1 MPLSANR
8 SSLEGPSPPHRSPP
22 PPSDRYWTQR
32 QWRAWGLEIR
42 TQILALRHW
51 LDGLERQLPRTSGE
65 DLQGPQ
71 ARAWGQPATIMG
83 NLAPRPSCLGEKGH
97 HSEEFPRGCR
107 GGGGPEP
114 ELSPPSPALP
124 DPLPPARLGSPVLP
138 DKPWGW
144 QARST
149 REVTEVTEVTET
161 VVTEIVEVTRY
172 PGSGRPTVTRTV
184 TVLTESA
191 AELPRAPSQVV
202 LPAAEFSEPP
212 ETLAS
217 LQAWLADVEEL
228 LAGQRPLAAE
238 VKVAIA
244 QLQEQKLLKRL
255 LEEWRPRVERLL
267 QDRWTLP
274 PSQPDGE
281 GDSGT
286 LACLQGKWELLVQLA
301 ETRQGRL
308 EQIVPAAQDFQA
320 DQEGFLA
327 WLVPT
332 ERLLAKLWWED
343 RGAGRLQ
350 EALKQVQG
358 LREEIRAKAAELE
371 RVMGSGQKVLELVA
385 GEEAQ
390 SVQEQLEALR
400 VRLLLAGQS
409 GADVQLRLRQAVEA
423 AAQLQ
428 PGPEQPGAWLDRLE
442 QALRAAEP
450 AEAEDVKQWQEAVR
464 AELEHLAKLGQQLE
478 ALSRVTLEPEALRAQ
493 LAQHKLLA
501 AEILQHR
508 ELEDRL
514 LHLMDVGL
522 PGLCP
527 LDEQQQLQPELTA
540 LRARA
545 EEVRQESAAGV
556 LRREQALSLLAQ
568 FAEARGELEPWLEQA
583 QGPISQLDPNGVDS
597 PEACKEQQEL
607 LQSLREAI
615 AEHRPLVGKLQR
627 VAGQL
632 KELSPTEGGPFQE
645 AWRAAE
651 ESLGTIRAHVSRVA
665 AALEETVPRY
675 SQLCE
680 RLSRLAE
687 QLEQLSHRVRAAG
700 TVRAEAGRIREQLRE
715 QVQLLGDLEPLG
727 AALEA
732 AQVRAQELGVGTA
745 SGKPGAASQAL
756 QAQVEQLRGRWL
768 DVRAEAREQEQ
779 RLRGLLVLAE
789 QFWQGL
795 AELAGSLGGTQHLVL
810 HLEEAGPEPEG
821 LRSRLS
827 AMQALREE
835 VDTLQTDLDALGAL
849 GLELLSA
856 CGDVDRPEVTRS
868 LDELY
873 ASWHNLSRV
882 WTERNGRLE
891 EQLQEALGY
900 QETMQRLLDWLEG
913 AELRMGEEFLV
924 GGDLEMVKQQL
935 DELKA
940 FKQEL
945 YQSRVEVESLRH
957 RPAVGDPEKPS
968 PPPLLGSFRQ
978 RWDCLEEEAVS
989 RQHQLEATLLGL
1001 GQLQPQLDELV
1012 QWLEHTADQLQ
1023 GAPSLGLDLQ
1033 GCEIELAKHRVLRN
1047 DVLSRARTVQSVSEA
1062 ARGLLATGLGEAEA
1076 GLQLALQTLQRRWES
1091 VRSETESRQLQLEN
1105 NLGQLQD
1112 VELEASEL
1120 LDWLEQVDVR
1130 LFLFKPSWGP
1140 PDTPQERLALHTELC
1155 RELEQKRAAYEGLRE
1170 RLQRLVPAGPRPL
1183 PRPVGTE
1190 HSLWLLEH
1198 TWQRVAAQAGERK
1211 VWLSEGLALST
1222 EFHQRAQELL
1232 RWGVEAEE
1240 RFGSLAPPSL
1250 VLDTV
1255 SAQLQEHKVLAQE
1268 VASQGEK
1275 LAGLESVAGR
1285 LKGFSQEQDCTMIQS
1300 LVFTAQEW
1308 LGRARHRVG
1317 ERGTALEEAR
1327 RRAKQF
1333 TESRRLLLD
1342 WLDEV
1347 EPTLELPRDSALSQG
1362 EIKVQLSQHK
1372 EFQRELRGK
1381 RPVFEATLRG
1391 GRALREGALLPE
1403 DAGPLDLLLA
1413 ELRGRWDGVCSRALE
1428 RQQALEEVLLF
1439 SGRFA
1444 DALPALMDWLY
1455 QAEPQLAEEGPVA
1468 GDRDLVNRLV
1478 DEHKVFQKELG
1489 RRAGCVR
1496 LLRRSVRELTRGGG
1510 GGGGGSS
1517 ADSQWLQRQVEE
1529 LGQRWELVCR
1539 LSLARQARLEGAL
1552 QQAEEFDGLVHSF
1565 LERLTDVE
1573 KTLRLGPLPEEEGAV
1588 RDCQNQ
1594 LQEMLRN
1601 LQCQQLELECVTSL
1615 GEEILNDCH
1624 PDAVITVRSWVSVAT
1639 SRFQEVLSWAQ
1650 KQGQRAQERLE
1661 VLEAQRAELT
1671 RLLDWITAAEEALTL
1686 RDLERLPEDM
1696 EQLDQLRTQHTE
1708 FTEELNQKQPE
1719 VELAMRSCNRRS
1731 SLEGS
1736 LAPQRPPAGRRGAG
1750 KTGSAPR
1757 MPLLDLEPQSP
1768 LAAQLLGRWQQLW
1781 LIALDRQYRLQA
1793 AAQRLEEQE
1802 AFAHF
1807 DFGVW
1812 RRRYLQWIGHR
1823 KSRLLDIFRSIDR
1836 DQDGRV
1842 SHQEF
1847 INSVMASKFPT
1858 SLLEMSAVASVFD
1871 TNGDGFIDYCEFVSA
1886 LHPSR
1891 DPRGRGP
1898 DADRIQDEVTRQVSQ
1913 CNCARRFLVEQISA
1927 NRYRFGESQQ
1937 LRMVRILRSSLMVR
1951 VGGGWIA
1958 LDEFLVKNDP
1968 CRVKGRTNLKINE
1981 KYLSSERSAC
1991 SAKALSPSRS
2001 ASSLSL
2007 YSSASA
2013 PSSPLSRKPQL
2024 VRRRPRSGDRG
2035 PHSRS
2040 SLPLSSTDAR
2050 ISAADPR
2057 GDRGAAGAGSARG
2070 RKESA
2075 RAPEEMEESTRGMEG
2090 KGEVVPGTQGAR
2102 GPGQVTEGTGE
2113 MMQGTEETGRVM
2125 DRMEEKGRAAERTE
2139 ETGWAAERTEET
2151 GWATERMEEMGQ
2163 AMESMEETGWVTE
2176 CTEEKGRVTEG
2187 TETSAQGTE
2196 EVVWVMEGAEE
2207 GAQGTEE
2214 TARGT
2219 ERTEEASRGTEEMA
2233 RATEGTEETP
2243 KVTEEMAQGP
2253 ERPVQ
2258 VLEGKDHTVQGTQ
2271 GKMEAAQ
2278 VTEGTARMTEGGGE
2292 TARPAQGTGEVAE
2305 AEGPG
2310 PGEEAAPDEARGVAE
2325 AQGAVQV
2332 ETRGPAGG
2340 EDGTAGGS
2348 TS

>member
-1 MPLSANR
+1 MLLSANR
-8 SSLEGPSPPHRSPP
+8 SSLEGPSPRHRTPP

-32 QWRAWGLEIR
+32 QWSAWGLEVR
-42 TQILALRHW
+42 AQILALRHW
-51 LDGLERQLPRTSGE
+51 LDGLEQQLPRTSGE
-65 DLQGPQ
+65 DLQGLQ
-71 ARAWGQPATIMG
+71 AGARGQPATIMG

-97 HSEEFPRGCR
+97 RSEEFLRGGR
-107 GGGGPEP
+107 GGGGTEP
-114 ELSPPSPALP
+114 ELGPAGPALP

-191 AELPRAPSQVV
+191 AELPLAPSQVV

-212 ETLAS
+212 ETLVS
-217 LQAWLADVEEL
+217 LQAWLADMEEL

-267 QDRWTLP
+267 QDRWTSP

-286 LACLQGKWELLVQLA
+286 LPSLQGKWELLVQLA
-301 ETRQGRL
+301 EARQGLL
-308 EQIVPAAQDFQA
+308 ERIVPAAQSFQA

-358 LREEIRAKAAELE
+358 LCEEIRAKAAELE
-371 RVMGSGQKVLELVA
+371 RIMGSGQKVLELVT

-390 SVQEQLEALR
+390 AVQEQLEALR

-409 GADVQLRLRQAVEA
+409 GADVQLRLHQAVEA

-450 AEAEDVKQWQEAVR
+450 AEAEDVEQWQEAVR
-464 AELEHLAKLGQQLE
+464 AELEHLAKLGQRLE

-514 LHLMDVGL
+514 LHLMDLGL
-522 PGLCP
+522 LGLCP

-545 EEVRQESAAGV
+545 EEVRQASAAGV
-556 LRREQALSLLAQ
+556 LRREHALSLLAQ
-568 FAEARGELEPWLEQA
+568 FAEARDELEPWLEQA

-645 AWRAAE
+645 AWQGAE

-687 QLEQLSHRVRAAG
+687 QLEQLSHRVQAAG

-715 QVQLLGDLEPLG
+715 QVRLLGDLEPVG

-732 AQVRAQELGVGTA
+732 AQARAQELGAGTA
-745 SGKPGAASQAL
+745 SSKPGAAAQAL

-768 DVRAEAREQEQ
+768 EVRAEAREQEQ

-835 VDTLQTDLDALGAL
+835 VDALQTDLDALGAL

-935 DELKA
+935 DELKG

-957 RPAVGDPEKPS
+957 RPAPGDPEKPS
-968 PPPLLGSFRQ
+968 PPPLLGDFRQ
-978 RWDCLEEEAVS
+978 RWDHLEEEAVS
-989 RQHQLEATLLGL
+989 RQHQLEAALLGL

-1033 GCEIELAKHRVLRN
+1033 SCEIELAKHRVLRN

-1120 LDWLEQVDVR
+1120 LEWLEQVDVR

-1140 PDTPQERLALHTELC
+1140 PDTPQERLALHMELC

-1198 TWQRVAAQAGERK
+1198 TWQRVATRAGERK

-1222 EFHQRAQELL
+1222 EFHQRAQELV
-1232 RWGVEAEE
+1232 RWGVQAEE
-1240 RFGSLAPPSL
+1240 RLGALPPPSL

-1255 SAQLQEHKVLAQE
+1255 SAQLQEHKALAQE

-1308 LGRARHRVG
+1308 LGRARQRVG

-1347 EPTLELPRDSALSQG
+1347 EPTLELPRDSALNQG

-1478 DEHKVFQKELG
+1478 DKHKVFQKELG

-1496 LLRRSVRELTRGGG
+1496 LLRRSVRELTGGG
-1510 GGGGGSS
+1510 GGG

-1588 RDCQNQ
+1588 RDCQNR
-1594 LQEMLRN
+1594 LQELLRN

-1624 PDAVITVRSWVSVAT
+1624 PDAVITVRSWVSVVT

-1686 RDLERLPEDM
+1686 RDLEPLPEDM
-1696 EQLDQLRTQHTE
+1696 EQLERLRAQHTE

-1731 SLEGS
+1731 SLEAP

-1847 INSVMASKFPT
+1847 IDSVIASKFPT
-1858 SLLEMSAVASVFD
+1858 SLLEMSAVASIFD

-1981 KYLSSERSAC
+1981 KYLSSERTAC
-1991 SAKALSPSRS
+1991 SAKAPSPSRS

-2013 PSSPLSRKPQL
+2013 PSSPLTRKPQF

-2035 PHSRS
+2035 PRSRS
-2040 SLPLSSTDAR
+2040 SLPLTGTDAQV
-2050 ISAADPR
+2050 SAAQPR
-2057 GDRGAAGAGSARG
+2057 GDRGVAGAGSARD

-2075 RAPEEMEESTRGMEG
+2075 RAPEEMEESVRGTEG
-2090 KGEVVPGTQGAR
+2090 EGAVVLGIEGAR
-2102 GPGQVTEGTGE
+2102 GPVQATEGTREMMRETEETGRATEGTEERGRPTEGTGE
-2113 MMQGTEETGRVM
+2113 TGRATEGTGETGRATEGTGET
-2125 DRMEEKGRAAERTE
+2125 RRATEGTGETGRATE
-2139 ETGWAAERTEET
+2139 GTEET
-2151 GWATERMEEMGQ
+2151 GWATEG
-2163 AMESMEETGWVTE
+2163 
-2176 CTEEKGRVTEG
+2176 TEEKGWVLELTEETVWMTEG

-2196 EVVWVMEGAEE
+2196 EVVWVTEGTEE

-2214 TARGT
+2214 TAWET
-2219 ERTEEASRGTEEMA
+2219 ERTEEASRGTEEPV
-2233 RATEGTEETP
+2233 RGTEGTEETV
-2243 KVTEEMAQGP
+2243 KVTEEVVQGP
-2253 ERPVQ
+2253 ERTVQ
-2258 VLEGKDHTVQGTQ
+2258 VLEEKDETVRGTRGKT
-2271 GKMEAAQ
+2271 EAAH
-2278 VTEGTARMTEGGGE
+2278 E
-2292 TARPAQGTGEVAE
+2292 TLAGDQWFFWF
-2305 AEGPG
+2305 
-2310 PGEEAAPDEARGVAE
+2310 GVKL
-2325 AQGAVQV
+2325 
-2332 ETRGPAGG
+2332 
-2340 EDGTAGGS
+2340 GGS
-2348 TS
+2348 EISEVVNR

>member
-1 MPLSANR
+1 
-8 SSLEGPSPPHRSPP
+8 
-22 PPSDRYWTQR
+22 
-32 QWRAWGLEIR
+32 
-42 TQILALRHW
+42 
-51 LDGLERQLPRTSGE
+51 
-65 DLQGPQ
+65 
-71 ARAWGQPATIMG
+71 
-83 NLAPRPSCLGEKGH
+83 
-97 HSEEFPRGCR
+97 
-107 GGGGPEP
+107 
-114 ELSPPSPALP
+114 
-124 DPLPPARLGSPVLP
+124 
-138 DKPWGW
+138 
-144 QARST
+144 
-149 REVTEVTEVTET
+149 
-161 VVTEIVEVTRY
+161 
-172 PGSGRPTVTRTV
+172 
-184 TVLTESA
+184 
-191 AELPRAPSQVV
+191 
-202 LPAAEFSEPP
+202 
-212 ETLAS
+212 
-217 LQAWLADVEEL
+217 
-228 LAGQRPLAAE
+228 
-238 VKVAIA
+238 
-244 QLQEQKLLKRL
+244 
-255 LEEWRPRVERLL
+255 
-267 QDRWTLP
+267 
-274 PSQPDGE
+274 
-281 GDSGT
+281 
-286 LACLQGKWELLVQLA
+286 
-301 ETRQGRL
+301 
-308 EQIVPAAQDFQA
+308 
-320 DQEGFLA
+320 
-327 WLVPT
+327 
-332 ERLLAKLWWED
+332 
-343 RGAGRLQ
+343 
-350 EALKQVQG
+350 
-358 LREEIRAKAAELE
+358 
-371 RVMGSGQKVLELVA
+371 
-385 GEEAQ
+385 
-390 SVQEQLEALR
+390 
-400 VRLLLAGQS
+400 
-409 GADVQLRLRQAVEA
+409 
-423 AAQLQ
+423 
-428 PGPEQPGAWLDRLE
+428 
-442 QALRAAEP
+442 
-450 AEAEDVKQWQEAVR
+450 
-464 AELEHLAKLGQQLE
+464 
-478 ALSRVTLEPEALRAQ
+478 
-493 LAQHKLLA
+493 
-501 AEILQHR
+501 
-508 ELEDRL
+508 
-514 LHLMDVGL
+514 
-522 PGLCP
+522 
-527 LDEQQQLQPELTA
+527 QPELTA

-545 EEVRQESAAGV
+545 EEVRQASAAGV
-556 LRREQALSLLAQ
+556 LRREHALSLLAQ
-568 FAEARGELEPWLEQA
+568 FAEARDELEPWLEQA

-607 LQSLREAI
+607 LQSLREPI
-615 AEHRPLVGKLQR
+615 AEQPAPWVGEACTKWARPTPPDSTLGSTLPR
-627 VAGQL
+627 SPLYPGLASSSLDRNPPTASALGQ
-632 KELSPTEGGPFQE
+632 
-645 AWRAAE
+645 AAFMF
-651 ESLGTIRAHVSRVA
+651 V
-665 AALEETVPRY
+665 Y
-675 SQLCE
+675 LCE

-687 QLEQLSHRVRAAG
+687 QLEQLSHRVQAAG

-715 QVQLLGDLEPLG
+715 QVRLLGDLEPVG

-732 AQVRAQELGVGTA
+732 AQARAQELGAGTA
-745 SGKPGAASQAL
+745 SSKPGAAAQGRGAGEGGQARLGLRSGLSAL

-768 DVRAEAREQEQ
+768 EVRAEAREQEQ

-827 AMQALREE
+827 AMQVPGPCSSPGPARGEEAQGPSQPMPSCTQALREE
-835 VDTLQTDLDALGAL
+835 VDALQTDLDALGAL

-935 DELKA
+935 DELKG

-957 RPAVGDPEKPS
+957 RPAPGDPEKPS
-968 PPPLLGSFRQ
+968 PPPLLGDFRQ
-978 RWDCLEEEAVS
+978 RWDHLEEEAVS
-989 RQHQLEATLLGL
+989 RQHQLEAALLGL

-1033 GCEIELAKHRVLRN
+1033 SCEIELAKHRVLRN

-1120 LDWLEQVDVR
+1120 LEWLEQVDVR

-1140 PDTPQERLALHTELC
+1140 PDTPQERLALHMELC

-1198 TWQRVAAQAGERK
+1198 TWQRVATRAGERK

-1222 EFHQRAQELL
+1222 EFHQRAQELV
-1232 RWGVEAEE
+1232 RWGVQAEE
-1240 RFGSLAPPSL
+1240 RLGALPPPSL

-1255 SAQLQEHKVLAQE
+1255 SAQLQEHKALAQE

-1308 LGRARHRVG
+1308 LGRARQRVG

-1347 EPTLELPRDSALSQG
+1347 EPTLELPRDSALNQG

-1478 DEHKVFQKELG
+1478 DKHKVFQKELG

-1496 LLRRSVRELTRGGG
+1496 LLRRSVRELTGGG
-1510 GGGGGSS
+1510 GGG

-1588 RDCQNQ
+1588 RDCQNR
-1594 LQEMLRN
+1594 LQELLRN

-1624 PDAVITVRSWVSVAT
+1624 PDAVITVRSWVSVVT

-1686 RDLERLPEDM
+1686 RDLEPLPEDM
-1696 EQLDQLRTQHTE
+1696 EQLERLRAQHTGW
-1708 FTEELNQKQPE
+1708 E
-1719 VELAMRSCNRRS
+1719 VEEETAKESEEERVEKKENPS
-1731 SLEGS
+1731 
-1736 LAPQRPPAGRRGAG
+1736 PQCLSPSIFLGLSRRRGAG

-1793 AAQRLEEQE
+1793 AAQRLEEVRDGGWGE
-1802 AFAHF
+1802 
-1807 DFGVW
+1807 GVW
-1812 RRRYLQWIGHR
+1812 R
-1823 KSRLLDIFRSIDR
+1823 
-1836 DQDGRV
+1836 
-1842 SHQEF
+1842 
-1847 INSVMASKFPT
+1847 
-1858 SLLEMSAVASVFD
+1858 
-1871 TNGDGFIDYCEFVSA
+1871 
-1886 LHPSR
+1886 
-1891 DPRGRGP
+1891 
-1898 DADRIQDEVTRQVSQ
+1898 
-1913 CNCARRFLVEQISA
+1913 
-1927 NRYRFGESQQ
+1927 
-1937 LRMVRILRSSLMVR
+1937 
-1951 VGGGWIA
+1951 
-1958 LDEFLVKNDP
+1958 
-1968 CRVKGRTNLKINE
+1968 
-1981 KYLSSERSAC
+1981 
-1991 SAKALSPSRS
+1991 
-2001 ASSLSL
+2001 
-2007 YSSASA
+2007 
-2013 PSSPLSRKPQL
+2013 
-2024 VRRRPRSGDRG
+2024 
-2035 PHSRS
+2035 
-2040 SLPLSSTDAR
+2040 
-2050 ISAADPR
+2050 
-2057 GDRGAAGAGSARG
+2057 
-2070 RKESA
+2070 
-2075 RAPEEMEESTRGMEG
+2075 
-2090 KGEVVPGTQGAR
+2090 
-2102 GPGQVTEGTGE
+2102 
-2113 MMQGTEETGRVM
+2113 
-2125 DRMEEKGRAAERTE
+2125 
-2139 ETGWAAERTEET
+2139 
-2151 GWATERMEEMGQ
+2151 
-2163 AMESMEETGWVTE
+2163 
-2176 CTEEKGRVTEG
+2176 
-2187 TETSAQGTE
+2187 
-2196 EVVWVMEGAEE
+2196 
-2207 GAQGTEE
+2207 
-2214 TARGT
+2214 
-2219 ERTEEASRGTEEMA
+2219 
-2233 RATEGTEETP
+2233 
-2243 KVTEEMAQGP
+2243 
-2253 ERPVQ
+2253 
-2258 VLEGKDHTVQGTQ
+2258 
-2271 GKMEAAQ
+2271 
-2278 VTEGTARMTEGGGE
+2278 
-2292 TARPAQGTGEVAE
+2292 
-2305 AEGPG
+2305 
-2310 PGEEAAPDEARGVAE
+2310 
-2325 AQGAVQV
+2325 
-2332 ETRGPAGG
+2332 
-2340 EDGTAGGS
+2340 
-2348 TS
+2348 